1 MGSCKSL
8 KKVNTVSIR
17 TTKPR
22 KISPEAQNL
31 YKRLQETTKKGYA
44 FGHQDATAYGIGWK
58 NDGTLFKTDVHEIT
72 GQHPAVHGFDIG
84 HLELEWEYNLD
95 TVPFALIQDQ
105 IKKIHQ
111 KGGIVTVSWHA
122 SNPISGEDSW
132 NRRGK
137 PIKKLL
143 PGRRLHRTYKTWL
156 ATIASFFNDIKDD
169 QGRPIPIIFRPFHEM
184 NKPWFWWG
192 KGKCSADEYK
202 MLWRETVD
210 LLTHEFSVDQLLFA
224 YSPDAF
230 DNREAYLEYYPGDDV
245 VDILGMDLY
254 QHWTAK
260 SFSKNLND
268 GLKVIAQ
275 LGKEKQKL
283 YALTESGLEKV
294 RISDWWT
301 KVIDQQLA
309 HSGITWALFWRNARK
324 SHHFV
329 SYPGHKSATDFMHL
343 AQKDYVLFLDD
354 IVPIEVS
361 SEAQ

>member
-1 MGSCKSL
+1 MGSCKSI
-8 KKVNTVSIR
+8 KTANTIN
-17 TTKPR
+17 TATAKPR

-31 YKRLQETTKKGYA
+31 YKRLQEISEKGYA

-58 NDGTLFKTDVHEIT
+58 NDGSLFKSDVHEIT

-84 HLELEWEYNLD
+84 HLELGWEFNLD
-95 TVPFALIQDQ
+95 TIPFTLIQNQ

-111 KGGIVTVSWHA
+111 KGGVITVSWHA

-132 NRRGK
+132 HRRGK

-143 PGRRLHRTYKTWL
+143 SGKRLHKTYRNWL
-156 ATIASFFNDIKDD
+156 ASIAGFFNDIKDD

-192 KGKCSADEYK
+192 KGKCSPDEYK
-202 MLWRETVD
+202 RFWQETVD
-210 LLTHEFSVDQLLFA
+210 LLTHEFSADQLLFA

-230 DNREAYLEYYPGDDV
+230 DSKEAYLEYYPGDDV

-254 QHWTAK
+254 QHWTSK
-260 SFSKNLND
+260 SFSKNLED
-268 GLKVIAQ
+268 ELKIIAQ

-283 YALTESGLEKV
+283 YALTESGLNKV
-294 RISDWWT
+294 RVSDWWT
-301 KVIDQQLA
+301 SVIHPQLE

-324 SHHFV
+324 NHHFV
-329 SYPGHKSATDFMHL
+329 SYPEHKSASDFMNL
-343 AQKDYVLFLDD
+343 SKKDSVLFLED
-354 IVPIEVS
+354 VAPLRGN
-361 SEAQ
+361 SETE